1 MIPIKTPHEIE
12 LMAQAGKILAEVM
25 KEIKAMVAPGIAT
38 EELDKA
44 AKGLILKFGA
54 QPAFKGYQGFPKTL
68 CVSINEQI
76 VHGVPSE
83 RIIKEGDVVGLDLG
97 IVYPAGRG
105 KHGYYADMAITLPVG
120 SVEPEAARLIKATKK
135 ALKRAIARV
144 KPGKTL
150 GDISHAIQGHI
161 EDQGFSIIRDLCGHG
176 IGRQLHEEPE
186 IPNYGQRHKG
196 PELKPGMVLAI
207 EPMACLGRPGI
218 KKGPDRFSYQT
229 ADNSIAAHFEHTIAV
244 TAQGPRVLTE

>member
-1 MIPIKTPHEIE
+1 MIPIRTPQEIE
-12 LMAQAGKILAEVM
+12 IMSQAGKILAEVIR
-25 KEIKAMVAPGIAT
+25 EIKTMIAPGIVT
-38 EELDKA
+38 NELDKA
-44 AKGLILKFGA
+44 AEGLILKSGA

-97 IVYPAGRG
+97 IVYR
-105 KHGYYADMAITLPVG
+105 GYYADMAITLPVG
-120 SVEPEAARLIKATKK
+120 SVEPETMRLIKATKK
-135 ALKRAIARV
+135 ALKRAIARA

-161 EDQGFSIIRDLCGHG
+161 EDQGFSVIRDLCGHG
-176 IGRQLHEEPE
+176 IGRKLHEEPE
-186 IPNYGQRHKG
+186 ILNYGQRHKG
-196 PELKPGMVLAI
+196 PELKPGMILAI
-207 EPMACLGRPGI
+207 EPMAAIGKPGI
-218 KKGPDRFSYQT
+218 KKGPDGHSYQT
-229 ADNSIAAHFEHTIAV
+229 IDNSISAHFEHTVAI